1 MTASTQDRSAELQGE
16 LFRLID
22 DERQLQREIGRLVL
36 QNRPVDGLRVR
47 RARIR
52 ERVEDLTLARLVL
65 DAERE

>member
-1 MTASTQDRSAELQGE
+1 MTASTPDRSAELRGE
-16 LFRLID
+16 LFQLID
-22 DERQLQREIGRLVL
+22 DERHLQRQIGRLVL
-36 QNRPVDGLRVR
+36 ENRPVDGLRVR